1 MQYIRKI
8 SDYMIAGGIGV
19 MVIASMQGC
28 EQKENK
34 DNVLKE
40 AAKTQGAL
48 VIVDEVSPGQ
58 YKIAEEYPSS
68 TTRIILR
75 SADGTER
82 ILSQEEIDKLV
93 KDEAK
98 KIDNNTSALTNPQM
112 SSGSMGLGG
121 ILLSSIAGAMI
132 GSWIGNKLFNNQN
145 FQNQRAASYKSPQAY
160 SRSASSFNKPSVAP
174 SSGASSTTKSSGFFA
189 PSNAGSTSA
198 TSSSSGSSS
207 SGSSSS
213 SSSTPSSGG

>member
-28 EQKENK
+28 EQKDNK

-75 SADGTER
+75 NADGTER

-160 SRSASSFNKPSVAP
+160 SKSSSSFNKPAGTSAGT
-174 SSGASSTTKSSGFFA
+174 SGTSKSSGFFG
-189 PSNAGSTSA
+189 SAGGSSTSG
-198 TSSSSGSSS
+198 TSSPSSP
-207 SGSSSS
+207 
-213 SSSTPSSGG
+213 SSTPSSGG

>member
-1 MQYIRKI
+1 MKYIRKI

-28 EQKENK
+28 DQKKDENK
-34 DNVLKE
+34 NALAD

-48 VIVDEVSPGQ
+48 VIVDESATGE

-68 TTRIILR
+68 TTRVIVR
-75 SADGTER
+75 KPDGSER
-82 ILSQEEIDKLV
+82 ILSQTEIDALV
-93 KDEAK
+93 QEEAK
-98 KIDNNTSALTNPQM
+98 KIDNNTSALTNPQV

-121 ILLSSIAGAMI
+121 VLLSSIAGAMI

-145 FQNQRAASYKSPQAY
+145 YQNQRATTYKSPQAY
-160 SRSASSFNKPSVAP
+160 SRSTSSFNKPMSTST
-174 SSGASSTTKSSGFFA
+174 SSSATKSSGFF
-189 PSNAGSTSA
+189 GS
-198 TSSSSGSSS
+198 G

-213 SSSTPSSGG
+213 SSGTSSSSTPTSSGS

>member
-28 EQKENK
+28 EQKDNQE
-34 DNVLKE
+34 NVLKE

-48 VIVDEVSPGQ
+48 VIVDEISPGQ

-75 SADGTER
+75 NADGSER

-160 SRSASSFNKPSVAP
+160 SKSSSSFNKPSSTSAGT
-174 SSGASSTTKSSGFFA
+174 SGTSKSSGFF
-189 PSNAGSTSA
+189 GSSG
-198 TSSSSGSSS
+198 GSSS
-207 SGSSSS
+207 TSGTSSPSS
-213 SSSTPSSGG
+213 PSSTPSSGG

>member
-28 EQKENK
+28 EQKDNK

-48 VIVDEVSPGQ
+48 VIVDEISPGQ

-75 SADGTER
+75 NADGSER

-160 SRSASSFNKPSVAP
+160 SRSTSSFNKPSGTSAGTG
-174 SSGASSTTKSSGFFA
+174 GASKSSGFF
-189 PSNAGSTSA
+189 G
-198 TSSSSGSSS
+198 SSSGSSS
-207 SGSSSS
+207 TSGTSSPSS
-213 SSSTPSSGG
+213 PSSTPSSGG

>member
-1 MQYIRKI
+1 MKYVRKI

-28 EQKENK
+28 EQKDNQE
-34 DNVLKE
+34 NVLKE

-48 VIVDEVSPGQ
+48 VIVDEVAPGE

-68 TTRIILR
+68 TTRIIVR
-75 SADGTER
+75 SADGKER

-93 KDEAK
+93 KDEAA
-98 KIDNNTSALTNPQM
+98 KIDNNTSALTNPSL
-112 SSGSMGLGG
+112 SSGQMGLGG

-145 FQNQRAASYKSPQAY
+145 YQNQRATTYKSPQAY
-160 SRSASSFNKPSVAP
+160 SRSTSSFNKPAGTSAT
-174 SSGASSTTKSSGFFA
+174 SSASKSSGFFGS
-189 PSNAGSTSA
+189 SNTG
-198 TSSSSGSSS
+198 TSSSASKAPSSA
-207 SGSSSS
+207 
-213 SSSTPSSGG
+213 PVSSGG

>member
-1 MQYIRKI
+1 MKYIRKI

-28 EQKENK
+28 EQKENQ

-48 VIVDEVSPGQ
+48 VIVDEIAPGE

-75 SADGTER
+75 DKSGNER
-82 ILSQEEIDKLV
+82 ILTQEEIDALV
-93 KDEAK
+93 KEEAK
-98 KIDNNTSALTNPQM
+98 KIDNNTSALTNPSL
-112 SSGSMGLGG
+112 SSGNMGLGG

-145 FQNQRAASYKSPQAY
+145 YQNQRATTYKSPQAY
-160 SRSASSFNKPSVAP
+160 SRSASSFNKPAGTSSAT
-174 SSGASSTTKSSGFFA
+174 SSGTKSSGFF
-189 PSNAGSTSA
+189 
-198 TSSSSGSSS
+198 GSSN

-213 SSSTPSSGG
+213 SSSKGTSSSAPSSSGG

>member
-28 EQKENK
+28 EQKDNK

-75 SADGTER
+75 NADGTER

-145 FQNQRAASYKSPQAY
+145 YQNQRATTYKSPQAY
-160 SRSASSFNKPSVAP
+160 SRSASSFNKPAGTSSAT
-174 SSGASSTTKSSGFFA
+174 SSGTKSSGFF
-189 PSNAGSTSA
+189 
-198 TSSSSGSSS
+198 GSSN

-213 SSSTPSSGG
+213 SSSKGTSSSAPSSSGG

>member
-28 EQKENK
+28 EQKDNQE
-34 DNVLKE
+34 NVLKE

-48 VIVDEVSPGQ
+48 VIVDEISPGQ

-75 SADGTER
+75 NADGTER

-160 SRSASSFNKPSVAP
+160 SKSSSSFNKPAGSSAGT
-174 SSGASSTTKSSGFFA
+174 SGASKSSGFFG
-189 PSNAGSTSA
+189 SSAG
-198 TSSSSGSSS
+198 SSSGSGTSS
-207 SGSSSS
+207 PSSP
-213 SSSTPSSGG
+213 SSTPSSGG

>member
-1 MQYIRKI
+1 MKNVRKI

-28 EQKENK
+28 EQKDNQE
-34 DNVLKE
+34 NVLKE

-48 VIVDEVSPGQ
+48 VIVDEVAPGE

-68 TTRIILR
+68 TTRIIVR
-75 SADGTER
+75 SVDGKER

-93 KDEAK
+93 KDEAA
-98 KIDNNTSALTNPQM
+98 KIDNNTSALTNSSL
-112 SSGSMGLGG
+112 SSGQMGLGG

-145 FQNQRAASYKSPQAY
+145 YQNQRATTYKSPQAY
-160 SRSASSFNKPSVAP
+160 SRSTSSFNKPVGTATSST
-174 SSGASSTTKSSGFFA
+174 SSGTKSSGFF
-189 PSNAGSTSA
+189 G
-198 TSSSSGSSS
+198 SSGSSSGS

-213 SSSTPSSGG
+213 SSSSSAPSSSGG

>member
-19 MVIASMQGC
+19 MVIVGMQGC
-28 EQKENK
+28 EQKDDNK
-34 DNVLKE
+34 NNVLAD

-48 VIVDEVSPGQ
+48 VIIDETAPGQ

-75 SADGTER
+75 NSDGSER
-82 ILSQEEIDKLV
+82 ILSQAEIDKLV
-93 KDEAK
+93 KDEAA
-98 KIDNNTSALTNPQM
+98 KIDNNTSPLTNPQM
-112 SSGSMGLGG
+112 SSNSMGLGG

-132 GSWIGNKLFNNQN
+132 GSWIGGKLFNNQN

-160 SRSASSFNKPSVAP
+160 SRSTSSFNKPMA
-174 SSGASSTTKSSGFFA
+174 SSGTSSGTKSSGFF
-189 PSNAGSTSA
+189 GSSKSGT
-198 TSSSSGSSS
+198 TSSGTGTSTFKPSSGS
-207 SGSSSS
+207 
-213 SSSTPSSGG
+213 